1 MSEHNSLDATLDE
14 FRARLERLERAA
26 AGRSGQPNMDR
37 LGADIDERVREAGID
52 PATQPVGQIE
62 VNALLRI
69 PGNTWG
75 YGDSFTLEDL
85 LGISTEALAK
95 GIGGLAHPVRI
106 ALYKALLTGPK
117 ESPELLAIAELNT
130 TGQLYH
136 HLQAMADVG
145 LVERR
150 GRSLWASQNLGA
162 FVLLLAAG
170 KILADWRG
178 PE

>member
-1 MSEHNSLDATLDE
+1 MVEHKSLEAALKDLGARLD
-14 FRARLERLERAA
+14 RLERTVDS
-26 AGRSGQPNMDR
+26 RSSQSNMDR
-37 LGADIDERVREAGID
+37 LGATIDARVDEQGID
-52 PATQPVGQIE
+52 PKAQPVGEIE
-62 VNALLRI
+62 VSALLRI

-75 YGDSFTLEDL
+75 YGDSFTLESL
-85 LGISTEALAK
+85 LEGSSEALAK
-95 GIGGLAHPVRI
+95 GVGGLAHPVRI
-106 ALYKALLTGPK
+106 ALFKALLTGPK
-117 ESPELLAIAELNT
+117 ESPQLLTIAQLNT

-136 HLQAMADVG
+136 HLQAMAEVG

-150 GRSLWASQNLGA
+150 GRSLWACQNLGA

>member
-1 MSEHNSLDATLDE
+1 MSEHNSLEAMLEE
-14 FRARLERLERAA
+14 FRRRLERLERAA
-26 AGRSGQPNMDR
+26 DSRSGQPHMDR
-37 LGADIDERVREAGID
+37 LGDVIDERVEKEGID
-52 PATQPVGQIE
+52 PKVQPVGQVE

-75 YGDSFTLEDL
+75 LGDSFTLEDL
-85 LGISTEALAK
+85 LGASPEALAK
-95 GIGGLAHPVRI
+95 GVGGLAHPVRI
-106 ALYKALLTGPK
+106 ALFKALLTGPK
-117 ESPELLAIAELNT
+117 ESPDLLTIAELNT

-150 GRSLWASQNLGA
+150 GRGLWACQNLGA
-162 FVLLLAAG
+162 FVLLMAAG
-170 KILADWRG
+170 KLLADWRG

>member
-1 MSEHNSLDATLDE
+1 MSEHNTLEATLEE
-14 FRARLERLERAA
+14 FRTRLDRLERTADS
-26 AGRSGQPNMDR
+26 RSGQPNMDR
-37 LGADIDERVREAGID
+37 LGAAIDERVEKEGINPKD
-52 PATQPVGQIE
+52 QPVGQVEI
-62 VNALLRI
+62 NALLRI

-85 LGISTEALAK
+85 LGASPDALAK

-106 ALYKALLTGPK
+106 TLFKALLTGPK

-150 GRSLWASQNLGA
+150 GRSLWASQNPGA
-162 FVLLLAAG
+162 FVLLMAAG